1 MLLDRNNTKIRF
13 TCQQFE
19 CTEFRFIDKERALV
33 FDFRSRLKTEDV
45 TCKHC
50 GSSSVEVH
58 DNSTVYLKDIPLWV
72 GIKQFVSV
80 WIHRYKCKECKR
92 VFSEEIGFKDPDAR
106 VTDRAANAVRT
117 LLALGLSISS
127 VAQYTG
133 IHWDTIRK
141 LQTVVMENALETRSR
156 LLKEQG
162 YKPKYLAVD
171 EFAIHKGQIYAT
183 CVMDLELGDVIWVG
197 KGRSAETFSRFF
209 QDISPD
215 YLNEVKAVAM
225 DMNASFNL
233 VVREYLPNADIV
245 YDRYH
250 VQSLFGKEVLSETR
264 LDEARKHSMKMKDLK
279 ETLSYTTGRADR
291 SYLSHRKRDENRK
304 RREIKG
310 LRWSLLTNSKNLSE
324 EQQSSLKKILE
335 DHKDLAACYAMKEEM
350 NRLFELKEPKEAQ
363 SGWMS
368 WFEAA
373 KESEIKALVKFA
385 KANLKRIEGFIAH
398 ATHPIT
404 TGKLEGLN
412 NKIKV
417 AKRVGYGYRNDDYFF
432 TLIRYISLPNNFMLI
447 PRIS

>member
-1 MLLDRNNTKIRF
+1 
-13 TCQQFE
+13 
-19 CTEFRFIDKERALV
+19 
-33 FDFRSRLKTEDV
+33 
-45 TCKHC
+45 
-50 GSSSVEVH
+50 
-58 DNSTVYLKDIPLWV
+58 
-72 GIKQFVSV
+72 
-80 WIHRYKCKECKR
+80 
-92 VFSEEIGFKDPDAR
+92 
-106 VTDRAANAVRT
+106 
-117 LLALGLSISS
+117 
-127 VAQYTG
+127 
-133 IHWDTIRK
+133 
-141 LQTVVMENALETRSR
+141 
-156 LLKEQG
+156 
-162 YKPKYLAVD
+162 
-171 EFAIHKGQIYAT
+171 
-183 CVMDLELGDVIWVG
+183 MDLELGDVIWVG

-350 NRLFELKEPKEAQ
+350 KY
-363 SGWMS
+363 
-368 WFEAA
+368 
-373 KESEIKALVKFA
+373 LVK
-385 KANLKRIEGFIAH
+385 KA
-398 ATHPIT
+398 
-404 TGKLEGLN
+404 
-412 NKIKV
+412 
-417 AKRVGYGYRNDDYFF
+417 
-432 TLIRYISLPNNFMLI
+432 
-447 PRIS
+447 